1 MSRSWS
7 FALPGIKPAPFQ
19 ATSRSNNP
27 VPNATE
33 SDYVTQVEPEPGLT
47 YAATVTDAQFAVLED
62 ELGKGPSAHSFKDD
76 RWTLV
81 RVQAVIR
88 RRL

>member
-1 MSRSWS
+1 M
-7 FALPGIKPAPFQ
+7 
-19 ATSRSNNP
+19 
-27 VPNATE
+27 
-33 SDYVTQVEPEPGLT
+33 
-47 YAATVTDAQFAVLED
+47 TDAQFAVLED